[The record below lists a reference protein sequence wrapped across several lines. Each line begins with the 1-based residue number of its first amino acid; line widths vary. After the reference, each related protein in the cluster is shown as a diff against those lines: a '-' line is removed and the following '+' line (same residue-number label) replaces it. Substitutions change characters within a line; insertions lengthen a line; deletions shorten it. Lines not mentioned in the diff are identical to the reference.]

1 MDEQTKETSPAGW
14 FPVSA
19 ARTERREQTAEELR
33 SALEHALR
41 AQGRAAVIVL
51 EVSSNYAKRAQ
62 ERVYAVLEKW
72 QRGRSEHL
80 HLASTGLDRFALVVA
95 PIVFPGH
102 ARALAEHLTR
112 SLDPRVC
119 PLLRRALPYAW
130 CGLAVYPED
139 GIDAESLIAQADAAI
154 QRMRSGGAQRLGV
167 ELSRRR
173 HVRANHLSPLGLPGS
188 ETA

>member
-1 MDEQTKETSPAGW
+1 MNEQRKETNPAGW
-14 FPVSA
+14 LPVSA
-19 ARTERREQTAEELR
+19 GRTERREQTPEELR

-41 AQGRAAVIVL
+41 THGRAAVIVL
-51 EVSSNYAKRAQ
+51 EVSSNYAKRAR

-80 HLASTGLDRFALVVA
+80 HLASTGTNRFALVVA
-95 PIVFPGH
+95 PLAFPGH
-102 ARALAEHLTR
+102 ARALAEHLSR

-139 GIDAESLIAQADAAI
+139 GIDAESLITHADAAI
-154 QRMRSGGAQRLGV
+154 ERMRVGGARRLAV

-173 HVRANHLSPLGLPGS
+173 HVRANCFRPLGLPGS
-188 ETA
+188 ESA